1 MTPPRGV
8 AVGKLTFPRRPEEVP
23 AARRFVRG
31 ALAGHPAASD
41 GELLACELITNAVQ
55 HATDAAQV
63 TVRVRCDHGVRVEVI
78 DDGRTGLPHWR
89 ESTGWN
95 EGGRGFHLI
104 DEIAYRWGFH
114 REPTGTC
121 VWFEL
126 RADSC
131 EGRGPQPPL

>member
-1 MTPPRGV
+1 MTPPGDAV
-8 AVGKLTFPRRPEEVP
+8 VGKLTFPRRLEEVP

-55 HATDAAQV
+55 HATDAVQV
-63 TVRVRCDHGVRVEVI
+63 TVRVRCGHCVRVEVI

-89 ESTGWN
+89 ENSGWN
-95 EGGRGFHLI
+95 EGGRGFHLVN
-104 DEIAYRWGFH
+104 EIAYRWGFH
-114 REPTGTC
+114 REPAGTC

-126 RADSC
+126 T
-131 EGRGPQPPL
+131 P